1 MQRALEQDA
10 SAAIVVGDSFGSVVS
25 DLLCL
30 IGHVRAS
37 IELIEAAIVRDRLAN
52 DGTIGGEVAVLD
64 DVTPFA
70 EANAAL
76 IACNVS
82 LSTALQSL
90 LDASQQLLASER
102 RQVEPY
108 TTCEGKMRTFS

>member
-10 SAAIVVGDSFGSVVS
+10 SAANVGGDSVGSVVS
-25 DLLCL
+25 DLLSL
-30 IGHVRAS
+30 IGHVQGS
-37 IELIEAAIVRDRLAN
+37 IELTETAIARDRLAN
-52 DGTIGGEVAVLD
+52 DGTVGGEVVVLD
-64 DVTPFA
+64 DVTPCYA

-90 LDASQQLLASER
+90 LDTSRQLLASER
-102 RQVEPY
+102 RQADPDTVCPAY
-108 TTCEGKMRTFS
+108 